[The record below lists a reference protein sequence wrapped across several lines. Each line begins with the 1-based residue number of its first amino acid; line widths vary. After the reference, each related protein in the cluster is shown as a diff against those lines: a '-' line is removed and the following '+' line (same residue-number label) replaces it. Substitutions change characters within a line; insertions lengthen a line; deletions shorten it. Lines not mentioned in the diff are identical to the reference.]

1 MSREEYLELK
11 LISFLVVQELACEII
26 LSPNPILIFEDSIVR
41 PN

>member
-11 LISFLVVQELACEII
+11 LISFLVIQELACEII
-26 LSPNPILIFEDSIVR
+26 LSPNPILTFEDSIVR

>member
-11 LISFLVVQELACEII
+11 LIKLLLKQELACEII
-26 LSPNPILIFEDSIVR
+26 LSPCPILLFEDAIVR